1 MRASPRPSS
10 AGSVRAKAPSA
21 SPATSRLS
29 FVQTNGADSFYSS
42 KGDFEKLAAAVKSNT
57 TAKTRRFG
65 PTGYEKGGESPGP
78 GSYRLNTSSF
88 RQSPNKPLSA
98 RAPAPSSSS
107 PGAAERLR
115 FQSTEGADSFYE
127 VVKIAGGDGAQEKK
141 FSQKTMSRTPRFSKT
156 GYEMGLE
163 SPGPGNYSAEKSRI
177 VNPQMAVQADMSARA
192 VAAGASSVGSSSGKA
207 GDGRLTFS
215 RTEGADSFYNVPE
228 FNQSSSPHKSVPT
241 FSKTPK
247 FSLTGYEK
255 GLGTPGPGNYQPPS
269 SPKTSKTVVPS
280 AAFALPHFWSS
291 SQDWAASPAA
301 KQHSNS
307 MLGSPGARSGSS

>member
-1 MRASPRPSS
+1 
-10 AGSVRAKAPSA
+10 
-21 SPATSRLS
+21 
-29 FVQTNGADSFYSS
+29 VQTEGADSFYSS
-42 KGDFEKLAAAVKSNT
+42 KGHFEKLAAAVKSTT
-57 TAKTRRFG
+57 TAKTQRFG

-78 GSYRLNTSSF
+78 GSYRIASSSF
-88 RQSPNKPLSA
+88 RQSPGKPLAA
-98 RAPAPSSSS
+98 RAAAPPPSS

-115 FQSTEGADSFYE
+115 FQPSEGADSFYD
-127 VVKIAGGDGAQEKK
+127 VVKIAGGEGVQEKK
-141 FSQKTMSRTPRFSKT
+141 FQQKTMSRTPRFSKT

-177 VNPQMAVQADMSARA
+177 VNPQMAVQAETSAR
-192 VAAGASSVGSSSGKA
+192 VAAAAASSGRAS
-207 GDGRLTFS
+207 DGRLTFT

-228 FNQSSSPHKSVPT
+228 FNQSSSPHRSVPS

-255 GLGTPGPGNYQPPS
+255 GLGTPGPGNYNSAPAL
-269 SPKTSKTVVPS
+269 SPGTSRTAVPS

-301 KQHSNS
+301 KQHSS
-307 MLGSPGARSGSS
+307 AVLGSPGAGSPGARAGSS